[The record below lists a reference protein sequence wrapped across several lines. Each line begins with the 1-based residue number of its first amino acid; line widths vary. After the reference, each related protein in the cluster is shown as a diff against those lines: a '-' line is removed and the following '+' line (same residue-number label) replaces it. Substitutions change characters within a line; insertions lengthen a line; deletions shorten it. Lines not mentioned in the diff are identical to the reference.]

1 MDVVGA
7 HLLVDSIGFVPVVP
21 VVPVV
26 SGAPGVREGL
36 LRVVK
41 DCHLLACWVEA
52 HRLAAVAA
60 LADADTDGGVR
71 SPAAD
76 VADAART
83 SRFEGDRVVQRAQAT
98 GLMPQLA
105 DALADG
111 KVNVRHL
118 DAAANVLRR
127 AKPEQRDRLVQRSKQ
142 WGRAATSM
150 SVGEFQRFAES
161 ELRDVQADDG
171 VERFEQQRRD
181 ARLKIWTDE
190 ATGMVMGRFALDPH
204 NGAVLCG
211 AVRNMVEALFHDR
224 QPDTCPTD
232 ALDRQEH
239 LQALALM
246 ALIRGEGTGVGRPE
260 VIVVIDYETLVN
272 GLRGSST
279 VRVSD
284 GVVVPVE
291 TVRRMGCDGEIIP
304 VVLGTEGEVL
314 DVGRSARLATRAQRR
329 ALRAMFVGCWIPG
342 CDVPFDNC
350 TVHHLW
356 WWEHLGPTDL
366 INMRPTCSGH
376 HHDLHEGGWKVQAD
390 GWWTVI
396 TRPDGT
402 QMHTGPPTSQ
412 AA

>member
-1 MDVVGA
+1 MDATSA
-7 HLLVDSIGFVPVVP
+7 HLLVDSIGLL
-21 VVPVV
+21 
-26 SGAPGVREGL
+26 PGERAGL

-41 DCHLLACWVEA
+41 DCHRLASWVEA
-52 HRLAAVAA
+52 QRLAAVVA
-60 LADADTDGGVR
+60 LASDGER
-71 SPAAD
+71 SPASD
-76 VADAART
+76 VADAAKT
-83 SRFEGDRVVQRAQAT
+83 SRFEGDRVVQRAHAA

-105 DALADG
+105 QALSDG
-111 KVNVRHL
+111 KVNTRHL

-127 AKPEQRDRLVQRSKQ
+127 AKPEQRERLAQRSKQ
-142 WGRAATSM
+142 WGRAASSM
-150 SVGEFQRFAES
+150 SVGEFHRFAES

-181 ARLKIWTDE
+181 ARLKIWKDE
-190 ATGMVMGRFALDPH
+190 ATGMVMGRFAFDPE
-204 NGAVLCG
+204 NGAVLMG
-211 AVRNMVEALFHDR
+211 AVRATVEAMFHDR

-232 ALDRQEH
+232 PMDRQEH

-246 ALIRGEGTGVGRPE
+246 ALIRGEGSAAGRPE

-272 GLRGSST
+272 GMSGSST

-284 GVVVPVE
+284 DVDLPVD
-291 TVRRMGCDGEIIP
+291 TVRRMGCDGEIVP
-304 VVLGTEGEVL
+304 VVLGSEGEVL
-314 DVGRSARLATRAQRR
+314 DVGRSSRLATRAQRR
-329 ALRAMFVGCWIPG
+329 ALRAMFQGCWIPG
-342 CDVPFDNC
+342 CDVPFDHC
-350 TVHHLW
+350 TMHHLW

-366 INMRPTCSGH
+366 TNLRPTCSRH

-402 QMHTGPPTSQ
+402 QMHTGPPTAQ